1 MNLFSYR
8 TYTPFLLMG
17 VVFFISIQVAGQNDE
32 SLFEVY
38 GSAGVSSSQVSGD
51 QLSGFNQIGF
61 SAGIGTELQTNDTWK
76 PRLEILFT
84 QMGSRKNARPD
95 ENDFDSYLLRL
106 NYIQVPISMSY
117 VSGATGFELGLA
129 PAYLLSFKEE
139 DENGT
144 VVGLGRE
151 FKDYDLSGLLGIRYV
166 FAENWELS
174 TRLVQSI
181 TPIRDHTGSST
192 FRLNQGQYNTA
203 IQFIL
208 RFRVS

>member
-1 MNLFSYR
+1 MSFTPARILTPCLVLGVLF
-8 TYTPFLLMG
+8 
-17 VVFFISIQVAGQNDE
+17 FFSIQSFGQSSE
-32 SLFEVY
+32 GRLFDVY

-51 QLSGFNQIGF
+51 QLSGFNQIGL
-61 SAGIGTELQTNDTWK
+61 SLGIGTELQTNDTWK
-76 PRLEILFT
+76 PRFEILFT

-106 NYIQVPISMSY
+106 NYVQLPISMSY
-117 VSGATGFELGLA
+117 VSGSTGFELGLA

-144 VVGLGRE
+144 VIGLGRE
-151 FKDYDLSGLLGIRYV
+151 FKDYDLSGLIGIRYV

-208 RFRVS
+208 RFHV